1 MLGTWIHGAL
11 QDGTEAIRQTAVEA
25 AIVVGA
31 EGETISIVSMENLLQ
46 CEVVLSSYK
55 GLAR

>member
-11 QDGTEAIRQTAVEA
+11 QDGTEATRQTAVEA

-31 EGETISIVSMENLLQ
+31 EGETISIVSMENLL
-46 CEVVLSSYK
+46 E
-55 GLAR
+55 